1 MNDVHGWMQVK
12 VWVGLEGSMEF
23 VLRWTSES
31 EVQNVGFIDKFIYL
45 NFIHFIRL
53 ISN

>member
-1 MNDVHGWMQVK
+1 MQVK

-23 VLRWTSES
+23 VFRWTSES
-31 EVQNVGFIDKFIYL
+31 KVQNVGFIDKFIY
-45 NFIHFIRL
+45 IHFIRL